1 MKTRVLIGT
10 LLLAICT
17 VGAAIAQ
24 EKATMTSVLTDELK
38 QVEKE
43 VIPAAEA
50 MPDDKF
56 NFAPTSPGDFKG
68 VRTFALQ
75 VKHIAVANY
84 AIGAAILGE
93 KPPVPLTG
101 PNGPQNI
108 TSKADIIKFLKDS
121 YAYADKAVDSVNESN
136 AYAPIKSPFG
146 DHTTNRLALSIG
158 ILSHPWDHYG
168 QMVEYL
174 RMNAIIP
181 PASRK

>member
-1 MKTRVLIGT
+1 MKTRVLRGT

-17 VGAAIAQ
+17 VGAAVAQ

-84 AIGAAILGE
+84 AGAAT
-93 KPPVPLTG
+93 P
-101 PNGPQNI
+101 
-108 TSKADIIKFLKDS
+108 S
-121 YAYADKAVDSVNESN
+121 
-136 AYAPIKSPFG
+136 
-146 DHTTNRLALSIG
+146 
-158 ILSHPWDHYG
+158 
-168 QMVEYL
+168 
-174 RMNAIIP
+174 
-181 PASRK
+181 